1 MRVVVLGQHRP
12 SAMSPNVTAPLM
24 LMGSGAWERLIA
36 PIGRFAIGAADPFL
50 VFAGDSLDPLP
61 I

>member
-1 MRVVVLGQHRP
+1 
-12 SAMSPNVTAPLM
+12 MSPNVTAPLM